1 MIPEI
6 IRMYLGRLSKDKRR
20 QKKTRE
26 RREDNYHYSAGVQQK
41 YFMNYKYKD
50 FFKIKKIEYMKFHR
64 GFRRKS
70 FFYLARN
77 FYIYAQFF
85 YFFIFKKLNKNIL
98 GFSRNS
104 I

>member
-1 MIPEI
+1 ME
-6 IRMYLGRLSKDKRR
+6 
-20 QKKTRE
+20 
-26 RREDNYHYSAGVQQK
+26 
-41 YFMNYKYKD
+41 
-50 FFKIKKIEYMKFHR
+50 FHL

-98 GFSRNS
+98 GFPRNS
-104 I
+104 IYFYFGFQTKGTNIWIIPQIKK